1 MRFPVFLL
9 DQNTGNMS
17 DTEHELKGLGANEP
31 NSIDGAN
38 KQIKS
43 YDLSM
48 LLKVSRGN
56 QDFVKTMIKMF
67 ILKTPTYIERIDS
80 AYAKADYV
88 EMGEAAHQLKQ
99 SVYALGINNIRVPV
113 MAIILAGRKNESNED
128 LPGNIAMLKLTA
140 ETVIQQFKNDYGY

>member
-1 MRFPVFLL
+1 MRFPVFL
-9 DQNTGNMS
+9 DRNTGNMA
-17 DTEHELKGLGANEP
+17 DTEDGLERLDANKA
-31 NSIDGAN
+31 SSTDGAN

-43 YDLSM
+43 YDLAM

-67 ILKTPTYIERIDS
+67 ILKTPIYIERINN
-80 AYAKADYV
+80 AFAAADYV

-113 MAIILAGRKNESNED
+113 MSIILAGRKNENNED
-128 LPGNIAMLKLTA
+128 LQGNIAMLKMSA
-140 ETVIQQFKNDYGY
+140 ENVIQEIKKDFGY

>member
-1 MRFPVFLL
+1 MADRDDELQSL
-9 DQNTGNMS
+9 DADEAS
-17 DTEHELKGLGANEP
+17 FKEGANTR
-31 NSIDGAN
+31 
-38 KQIKS
+38 IKS

-67 ILKTPTYIERIDS
+67 ILKTPLYIERITNS
-80 AYAKADYV
+80 FSKADYV

-113 MAIILAGRKNESNED
+113 MAIILAGRKNETNED
-128 LPGNIAMLKLTA
+128 LPSNIAMLKLST
-140 ETVIQQFKNDYGY
+140 EKVIQEFKKDFGY

>member
-1 MRFPVFLL
+1 MANMDEELL
-9 DQNTGNMS
+9 SLD
-17 DTEHELKGLGANEP
+17 ANEA
-31 NSIDGAN
+31 SFKDGAN
-38 KQIKS
+38 SQVKS

-67 ILKTPTYIERIDS
+67 ILKTPIYMERINNS
-80 AYAKADYV
+80 FTQADYV

-113 MAIILAGRKNESNED
+113 MAIILAGRKNETNED
-128 LPGNIAMLKLTA
+128 LPGNIAMLKMTT
-140 ETVIQQFKNDYGY
+140 EIVIQEFKKDFGY